1 MDEQQNQSL
10 WTPEI
15 IMQAFKEIVAAILGL
30 LLVAYTLVIAN
41 HSITLTGNEAEITH
55 AKDVL
60 QLMLGLAGVV
70 VGYYFGR
77 VPADARAAQANKKAM
92 AATIQAERV
101 SSKGEQIANQ
111 LDELFTANAVSTRSL
126 ESDAEPTREEVQR
139 LRDELRELATLTRER

>member
-1 MDEQQNQSL
+1 
-10 WTPEI
+10 
-15 IMQAFKEIVAAILGL
+15 
-30 LLVAYTLVIAN
+30 
-41 HSITLTGNEAEITH
+41 
-55 AKDVL
+55 
-60 QLMLGLAGVV
+60 MLGLAGVV

-126 ESDAEPTREEVQR
+126 ESDAEPTREELQR